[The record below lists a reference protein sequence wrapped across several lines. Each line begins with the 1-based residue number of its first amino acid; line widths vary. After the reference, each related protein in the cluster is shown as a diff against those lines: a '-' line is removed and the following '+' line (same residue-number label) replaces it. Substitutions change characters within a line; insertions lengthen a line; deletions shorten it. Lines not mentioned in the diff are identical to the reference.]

1 MRKLRGAAWRP
12 LLMVAGFVCLAAC
25 GDGSG
30 GGAAATPTV
39 TTTPSATPDADGGRV
54 FALEFGSSV
63 VRSENGGQ
71 SFARVFDFE
80 EIGPRVLGL
89 TFVDELRG
97 WAIGNHFRELP
108 TILHTSDGGESWV
121 SQTENIVLEDETFVS
136 LGDIA
141 FSSAER
147 GVAVGSVQQ
156 DLTISAPPAIL
167 STVDGGAEWRSVL
180 PRLRAAVLRSVCLT
194 AGGTGLAV
202 GSSAVSGP
210 LVVRTDDGGMTWRD
224 ITHEVALFRAAKSL
238 TVSCTETGQF
248 SIGGELLR
256 FPTPVLPVP
265 RGTLLFSPDDGGTW
279 EDRTPPSLR
288 NTTDVVLSLDFTDE
302 RNGWALAEGHMTVFH
317 TEDAGATW
325 IEQALPD
332 DMPGRVHELDFR
344 DAHRGVVLGFTVPE
358 DGSPSR
364 PLVFTTADGGDTWAR
379 GTVPDDVRGLSDVVF
394 VPE

>member
-1 MRKLRGAAWRP
+1 MKRGIAVTIV
-12 LLMVAGFVCLAAC
+12 VALFGC

-30 GGAAATPTV
+30 GGTAATPTA

-54 FALEFGSSV
+54 FAMGSGPSV

-71 SFARVFDFE
+71 SFARVAD
-80 EIGPRVLGL
+80 IDALGSQLFAL

-97 WAIGNHFRELP
+97 WAIGNRFRELP

-121 SQTENIVLEDETFVS
+121 SQTENIVVEDQTVWR
-136 LGDIA
+136 LGDLA

-147 GVAVGSVQQ
+147 GVAVGVVQE
-156 DLTISAPPAIL
+156 DLHLSARPVIL

-180 PRLRAAVLRSVCLT
+180 TLGRAAVLRSVCLN
-194 AGGTGLAV
+194 ADGSGLAI
-202 GSSAVSGP
+202 GASAVSGSA
-210 LVVRTDDGGMTWRD
+210 VVRTDDGGMTWRD
-224 ITHEVALFRAAKSL
+224 ITAEVGLFLGADLKA
-238 TVSCTETGQF
+238 VSCTETGQF
-248 SIGGELLR
+248 SVGGNRLR

-288 NTTDVVLSLDFTDE
+288 NTSDSVVSLDFTDG
-302 RNGWALAEGHMTVFH
+302 RNGWALADGHMVVFH
-317 TEDAGATW
+317 TEDAGVTW

-332 DMPGRVHELDFR
+332 DVPGRVRELDFR
-344 DAHRGVVLGFTVPE
+344 DAHRGVVVGSTVPE
-358 DGSPSR
+358 DGSGSR

-379 GTVPDDVRGLSDVVF
+379 GTVPDDVLGLRDVVF
-394 VPE
+394 LPAAPGS